1 MLELNGAS
9 AVVTGGASG
18 LGEASVRALAAQ
30 GAKVV
35 VLDLD
40 RQAERG
46 EALAKEVGGVFAPAD
61 VTDTDQVIAAV
72 EAAKEMG
79 PLRAVINSAGI
90 GWATRTIGRD
100 GTYESA
106 HDLELFRKVIDVNL
120 VGTFNV
126 TRIAATAMSTA
137 DPLDED
143 GSRGAIVNTASVAA
157 LEGQVG
163 QVAYTASKAGVVGM
177 TLVIARDLAPAGIRC
192 NTIIP
197 GFFDTPIYGGNEDM
211 KNHLKKDTLFPKR
224 LGHAEEYASLAVE
237 LLRNSYINGESV
249 RIDTG
254 TRMQPK

>member
-9 AVVTGGASG
+9 ALVTGGASG
-18 LGEASVRALAAQ
+18 LGEASVRALAAK

-40 RQAERG
+40 RQAEKG

-61 VTDTDQVIAAV
+61 VTDAAQVIAAV
-72 EAAKEMG
+72 DAAKELG
-79 PLRAVINSAGI
+79 PLRAVINSAGV
-90 GWATRTIGRD
+90 GWATRPIGRD
-100 GTYESA
+100 GSYESA
-106 HDLELFRKVIDVNL
+106 HDLEMFRKVIDINL
-120 VGTFNV
+120 IGTFNV
-126 TRIAATAMSTA
+126 TRLAATAMSTTDA
-137 DPLDED
+137 VDED

-163 QVAYTASKAGVVGM
+163 QVAYTASKAGIVGM
-177 TLVIARDLAPAGIRC
+177 TLVLARDLAPAGIRC

-197 GFFDTPIYGGNEDM
+197 GFFDTPIYGGNEDL

-224 LGHAEEYASLAVE
+224 LGDAAEYASLAIE
-237 LLRNSYINGESV
+237 LLTNSYINGESV

>member
-9 AVVTGGASG
+9 AIVTGGASG
-18 LGEASVRALAAQ
+18 LGEASVRALADK
-30 GAKVV
+30 GVKVV
-35 VLDLD
+35 ILDLD
-40 RQAERG
+40 RQAEKG
-46 EALAKEVGGVFAPAD
+46 DALAKETGGVFAAAD

-72 EAAKEMG
+72 EAAKELG
-79 PLRAVINSAGI
+79 PLRAVVNSAGV

-100 GTYESA
+100 GAYESA
-106 HDLELFRKVIDVNL
+106 HDLDMFRKVIDINL

-126 TRIAATAMSTA
+126 TRLAATAMSQN
-137 DPLDED
+137 DPDED
-143 GSRGAIVNTASVAA
+143 GARGAIVNTASVAA
-157 LEGQVG
+157 VEGQVG
-163 QVAYTASKAGVVGM
+163 QVAYTASKAGIVGM

-224 LGHAEEYASLAVE
+224 LGHASEYASLACE
-237 LLRNSYINGESV
+237 LITNSYINGESV

>member
-9 AVVTGGASG
+9 AIVTGGASG
-18 LGEASVRALAAQ
+18 LGEASVRALSAK

-35 VLDLD
+35 ILDLD
-40 RQAERG
+40 RQADKG
-46 EALAKEVGGVFAPAD
+46 DALAKETGGVFVAAD
-61 VTDTDQVIAAV
+61 VTDADQVIAAV
-72 EAAKEMG
+72 DAAKELG
-79 PLRAVINSAGI
+79 PVRALVNSAGI

-100 GTYESA
+100 GSYESA
-106 HDLELFRKVIDVNL
+106 HDLEMFRKVIDINL

-126 TRIAATAMSTA
+126 TRLAATAMSQA
-137 DPLDED
+137 DPDED
-143 GSRGAIVNTASVAA
+143 GARGAIVNTASVAA

-163 QVAYTASKAGVVGM
+163 QVAYTASKAGIVGM

-224 LGHAEEYASLAVE
+224 LGHSSEYASLAIE
-237 LLRNSYINGESV
+237 LLTNGYINGESV

>member
-9 AVVTGGASG
+9 AIVTGGASG
-18 LGEASVRALAAQ
+18 LGEASVRALAAK

-35 VLDLD
+35 ILDLD
-40 RQAERG
+40 RQQEKG
-46 EALAKEVGGVFAPAD
+46 DALAKETGGVFAAAD
-61 VTDTDQVIAAV
+61 VTDAEQVIAAV
-72 EAAKEMG
+72 DAAKELG
-79 PLRAVINSAGI
+79 PVRAVVNSAGV

-100 GTYESA
+100 GSYESA
-106 HDLELFRKVIDVNL
+106 HDLEMFRKVIDINL
-120 VGTFNV
+120 IGTFNV
-126 TRIAATAMSTA
+126 TRLAASAMSTT
-137 DPLDED
+137 DPDED
-143 GSRGAIVNTASVAA
+143 GARGAIVNTASVAA

-163 QVAYTASKAGVVGM
+163 QVAYAA
-177 TLVIARDLAPAGIRC
+177 C

-224 LGHAEEYASLAVE
+224 LGDAAEYASLAIE
-237 LLRNSYINGESV
+237 LLTNGYINGESV

>member
-9 AVVTGGASG
+9 AIVTGGASG
-18 LGEASVRALAAQ
+18 LGEASVRALAAK

-35 VLDLD
+35 ILDLD
-40 RQAERG
+40 RQQEKG
-46 EALAKEVGGVFAPAD
+46 DALAKEVGGIFAPAD
-61 VTDTDQVIAAV
+61 VTDAEQVIAAV
-72 EAAKEMG
+72 DAAKELG
-79 PLRAVINSAGI
+79 PVRAVVNSAGV

-100 GTYESA
+100 GSYESA
-106 HDLELFRKVIDVNL
+106 HDLEMFRRVIDINL
-120 VGTFNV
+120 IGTFNV
-126 TRIAATAMSTA
+126 TRLAASAMSLTE
-137 DPLDED
+137 PDED
-143 GSRGAIVNTASVAA
+143 GARGAIVNTASVAA

-163 QVAYTASKAGVVGM
+163 QVAYAASKAGIVGM

-197 GFFDTPIYGGNEDM
+197 GFFDTPIYGDNEDM

-224 LGHAEEYASLAVE
+224 LGYASEYASLAVE
-237 LLRNSYINGESV
+237 LLTNGYINGESV